1 MRSFLFLAGA
11 LGAIQVRLPSFHL
24 CCSVGHGMVIWIGV
38 DSVWLKYERGK
49 SVARVESPNEIMKIS
64 FYSHFE
70 HAHGVQT

>member
-1 MRSFLFLAGA
+1 
-11 LGAIQVRLPSFHL
+11 
-24 CCSVGHGMVIWIGV
+24 V